1 MAREFYNYET
11 AKTMLRARICNE
23 AKKTDVEVYALADG
37 FGDLIV
43 VPYLQLDNRYGACV
57 TVELVNSW
65 GVSESE
71 VINQALANMEN
82 DVEMMT
88 LGEKMAQF
96 GLDIGN
102 EVPIFF
108 VSTVTGYCGASAIL
122 TETAQEKLR
131 NVFPNGYIV
140 LPSSIHEVLV
150 VGADDFVGKEMAK
163 MVSEINATT
172 VAPEDRL
179 SDNVYTFV

>member
-1 MAREFYNYET
+1 MKEFNNYET
-11 AKTMLRARICNE
+11 AKTMLRARICNK
-23 AKKTDVEVYALADG
+23 AKKTDVEVYAPADG
-37 FGDLIV
+37 FSDLIV
-43 VPYLQLDNRYGACV
+43 VPYIILDDGLGACV
-57 TVELVNSW
+57 TAELVNSW

-71 VINQALANMEN
+71 VISQAIANMEN
-82 DVEMMT
+82 KVEMMT

-122 TETAQEKLR
+122 TETAREKLR
-131 NVFPNGYIV
+131 KVFPNGYIV

-150 VGADDFVGKEMAK
+150 VGADDFVAREMAD

-172 VAPEDRL
+172 VEPEERL
-179 SDNVYTFV
+179 SDNVYTFA